1 MTSENSS
8 NQSTQPHGPSD
19 GPSCAVATG
28 SALRYER
35 TLFVLSNAGR
45 ILCLSHDQGE
55 EMKATMASGWK
66 HTATIDP
73 ALWIKSLME
82 AEPDRASDMMDELN
96 FGPNGKAEPHR
107 G

>member
-1 MTSENSS
+1 MPNEN
-8 NQSTQPHGPSD
+8 NITPEVGQSAGLS
-19 GPSCAVATG
+19 VALC

-45 ILCLSHDQGE
+45 ILCLSPDQGE
-55 EMKATMASGWK
+55 EMKAMMASGWK

-96 FGPNGKAEPHR
+96 FGLNSRDEGRA
-107 G
+107 GNA